1 MNHTICAY
9 NHTYIY
15 NDNYVF
21 VEYIRVLKLKPL
33 CIEEAFVVVFS
44 SSRNTIVLQFYF
56 ARAKTKSSTI
66 CFTFPSYRFKTIS

>member
-1 MNHTICAY
+1 MCY
-9 NHTYIY
+9 NFTYIY

-21 VEYIRVLKLKPL
+21 VEYIRVFKLKPL

-56 ARAKTKSSTI
+56 ARAKTKNNTI
-66 CFTFPSYRFKTIS
+66 CYTFQSYRFKTIS

>member
-33 CIEEAFVVVFS
+33 CIEEAFVAVFLS
-44 SSRNTIVLQFYF
+44 STNAIVLQ
-56 ARAKTKSSTI
+56 
-66 CFTFPSYRFKTIS
+66 ISFCKNKN